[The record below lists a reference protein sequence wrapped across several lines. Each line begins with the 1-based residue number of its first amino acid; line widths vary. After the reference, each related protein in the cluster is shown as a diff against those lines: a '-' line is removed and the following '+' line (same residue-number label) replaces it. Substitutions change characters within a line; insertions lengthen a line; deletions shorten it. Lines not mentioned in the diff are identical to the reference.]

1 MSEIEKTE
9 TTTSEETFA
18 FQAEINQ
25 LMSLIINTFYSNK
38 EVFLRELISNSS
50 DALDKIRYESLQNV
64 DKLDTEK
71 ELKINIKLDK
81 ENSILSL
88 EDTGIGM
95 TRNDLIN
102 NLGTIAK
109 SGTKGFMEQLENG
122 GDLSMIGQFG
132 VGFYSAYL
140 VADSVKV
147 ITKHNDDEEYSWESN
162 AGGSFII
169 KKSNTGI
176 KRGTRLELTL
186 KDDQNHLL
194 EESKIKELI
203 KKHSEFISYPL
214 SLLVTKT
221 RTVEVEEEEEEEE
234 VDAEGEDEKVDEDG
248 VKVEVE
254 EDETK
259 EKKKKTK
266 EESYT
271 EWELVNIEKPIW
283 CKNPEE
289 VEENEYNSFY
299 KHISGDYDDCK
310 KVKHF
315 SVEGQLEF
323 KGLLFI
329 PKRAPMDSFEPNKK
343 KNNLKLYVRKIF
355 ITDDS
360 EDLCPDWMTF
370 IKGVIDSE
378 DLPLNISRE
387 TLQKNQIMKVIK
399 KNIIKKCIE
408 ALTDL
413 SKEDNYD
420 EWYNEF
426 SKNIKLGIH
435 EDSTNKDKLAK
446 LLKYVS
452 SKSNGKLVSLM
463 DYVKNMKEN
472 QKSIYYV
479 SGESIKSVEE
489 CIFLEKL
496 KKRDLEVL
504 LMCDP
509 IDEYCM
515 QQLKE
520 FEGKTFVN
528 ISKENLDLELSEEE
542 KAEEE
547 ENKKKYEELCKTIKS
562 VLNNHVEN
570 VVVSN
575 RLSDAPCC
583 LVTSEYGWTANME
596 RIMKAQA
603 LRNDNM
609 MHHMMG
615 KRILEINVESDI
627 IQELFRRLNTD
638 KNDKTIKDITWLLY
652 ETTLLNSGFSLEESG
667 TFCNRIYK
675 MLRLGLDLNSDV
687 VEEEEEVEEEV
698 VEEEKKSENDV
709 EESSME
715 ELD

>member
-1 MSEIEKTE
+1 MSEKEKIQNE
-9 TTTSEETFA
+9 SSEETFA

-50 DALDKIRYESLQNV
+50 DALDKIRYESLKDL
-64 DKLDTEK
+64 DKLESEK
-71 ELKINIKLDK
+71 DLKINIKLDK
-81 ENSILSL
+81 ENNILSI

-109 SGTKGFMEQLENG
+109 SGTKGFMEKLENG

-147 ITKHNDDEEYSWESN
+147 ITKHNDDEEHSWESN
-162 AGGSFII
+162 AGGSFVI
-169 KKSNTGI
+169 KKSDTGL

-186 KDDQNHLL
+186 KDDQSELL
-194 EESKIKELI
+194 EETKIKDLI

-214 SLLVTKT
+214 SLLVNKT
-221 RTVEVEEEEEEEE
+221 RTIELEDDEEDGEEDGEKDSEK
-234 VDAEGEDEKVDEDG
+234 EGEDS
-248 VKVEVE
+248 VKVEEVNE
-254 EDETK
+254 EESE

-266 EESYT
+266 EENYT
-271 EWELVNIEKPIW
+271 EWELVNVEKPIW
-283 CKNPEE
+283 CKNPDD
-289 VEENEYNSFY
+289 VDVSEYNSFY

-315 SVEGQLEF
+315 NVEGQLEF

-329 PKRAPMDSFEPNKK
+329 PKKAPMDTFEPNKK
-343 KNNLKLYVRKIF
+343 KNNLKLYVRKVF

-360 EDLCPDWMTF
+360 EELCPDWMTF
-370 IKGVIDSE
+370 VKGVVDSE

-387 TLQKNQIMKVIK
+387 TLQKNQIMKVMK

-408 ALTDL
+408 ALTEL
-413 SKEDNYD
+413 SKEEDYD

-435 EDSTNKDKLAK
+435 EDSGNRDKLAK

-452 SKSNGKLVSLM
+452 SKSDGKLVSLN
-463 DYVKNMKEN
+463 DYIKNMKET
-472 QKSIYYV
+472 QKNIYYV
-479 SGESIKSVEE
+479 SGESIKSVQE

-496 KKRDLEVL
+496 KKKNIEVL

-515 QQLKE
+515 QQLKD
-520 FEGKTFVN
+520 FDDKKFVN
-528 ISKENLDLELSEEE
+528 ISKEKLDLELSEEE
-542 KAEEE
+542 KTVEE
-547 ENKKKYEELCKTIKS
+547 ENKKKYEELCKCIQNILS
-562 VLNNHVEN
+562 NNVEN

-575 RLSDAPCC
+575 RLSNAPCC

-603 LRNDNM
+603 LRNDGM
-609 MHHMMG
+609 MNHMMG
-615 KRILEINVESDI
+615 KKILEINVESDI
-627 IQELFRRLNTD
+627 VQELFRRLNAD

-667 TFCNRIYK
+667 TFCNRIYR
-675 MLRLGLDLNSDV
+675 MIRLGLDLESVAV
-687 VEEEEEVEEEV
+687 VDTSEKED
-698 VEEEKKSENDV
+698 EKKIEKNEIV
-709 EESSME
+709 EEESSME

>member
-1 MSEIEKTE
+1 MGSL
-9 TTTSEETFA
+9 EETFA

-50 DALDKIRYESLQNV
+50 DALDKIRYESLQDV

-81 ENSILSL
+81 ENSILSI

-147 ITKHNDDEEYSWESN
+147 ITKHNDDEEHSWESN
-162 AGGSFII
+162 AGGSFVI
-169 KKSNTGI
+169 KKSNTGLT
-176 KRGTRLELTL
+176 RGTRLELTL
-186 KDDQNHLL
+186 KDDQKDLL
-194 EESKIKELI
+194 EENKIKELI

-221 RTVEVEEEEEEEE
+221 RTVEVEEEEDVEVVEE
-234 VDAEGEDEKVDEDG
+234 AEGEKVEEDD
-248 VKVEVE
+248 VKVEVEE

-289 VEENEYNSFY
+289 VEESEYNSFY

-323 KGLLFI
+323 KGLLYI
-329 PKRAPMDSFEPNKK
+329 PKRTQMDAFEPNKK
-343 KNNLKLYVRKIF
+343 KNNLKLYVRKVF

-360 EDLCPDWMTF
+360 EELCPDWMTF
-370 IKGVIDSE
+370 VKGVVDSE

-387 TLQKNQIMKVIK
+387 TLQKNQIMKVVK

-408 ALTDL
+408 ALT
-413 SKEDNYD
+413 
-420 EWYNEF
+420 EF

-452 SKSNGKLVSLM
+452 SKSNGKLVSLT

-472 QKSIYYV
+472 QKNIYYV
-479 SGESIKSVEE
+479 SGESIKSVER

-515 QQLKE
+515 QQL
-520 FEGKTFVN
+520 
-528 ISKENLDLELSEEE
+528 
-542 KAEEE
+542 
-547 ENKKKYEELCKTIKS
+547 
-562 VLNNHVEN
+562 
-570 VVVSN
+570 
-575 RLSDAPCC
+575 
-583 LVTSEYGWTANME
+583 
-596 RIMKAQA
+596 
-603 LRNDNM
+603 
-609 MHHMMG
+609 
-615 KRILEINVESDI
+615 
-627 IQELFRRLNTD
+627 
-638 KNDKTIKDITWLLY
+638 
-652 ETTLLNSGFSLEESG
+652 
-667 TFCNRIYK
+667 
-675 MLRLGLDLNSDV
+675 
-687 VEEEEEVEEEV
+687 
-698 VEEEKKSENDV
+698 
-709 EESSME
+709 
-715 ELD
+715 

>member
-1 MSEIEKTE
+1 MS
-9 TTTSEETFA
+9 SENNETFA
-18 FQAEINQ
+18 FNADINQ
-25 LMSLIINTFYSNK
+25 LLSLIINTFYSNK

-50 DALDKIRYESLQNV
+50 DALDKIRYESLQDV

-81 ENSILSL
+81 ENSILSI

-147 ITKHNDDEEYSWESN
+147 ITKHNDDEEHSWESN

-186 KDDQNHLL
+186 KDDQTHLL
-194 EESKIKELI
+194 EELKIKELI

-221 RTVEVEEEEEEEE
+221 RTVEVEEEEVE
-234 VDAEGEDEKVDEDG
+234 VEAEGEKVEEDD
-248 VKVEVE
+248 VKVEEE

-289 VEENEYNSFY
+289 VEESEYNSFY

-329 PKRAPMDSFEPNKK
+329 PKRTQMDAFEPNKK

-360 EDLCPDWMTF
+360 DDLCPDWMTF
-370 IKGVIDSE
+370 VKGVIDSE

-387 TLQKNQIMKVIK
+387 TLQKNQIMKVMK

-408 ALTDL
+408 ALTEL

-452 SKSNGKLVSLM
+452 SKSNGELVSLT

-472 QKSIYYV
+472 QKNIYYV
-479 SGESIKSVEE
+479 SGESIKSVEG

-520 FEGKTFVN
+520 FDGKTFVN
-528 ISKENLDLELSEEE
+528 ISKEKLDLELSEEE

-562 VLNNHVEN
+562 VLNNQVEN

-583 LVTSEYGWTANME
+583 LVTSEFGWTANME

-603 LRNDNM
+603 LRNDNL

-615 KRILEINVESDI
+615 KKILEINVESDI

-687 VEEEEEVEEEV
+687 VEEEEEV
-698 VEEEKKSENDV
+698 VEEEESENNV
-709 EESSME
+709 EEPSME

>member
-1 MSEIEKTE
+1 MGSL
-9 TTTSEETFA
+9 EETFA

-50 DALDKIRYESLQNV
+50 DALDKIRYESLQDIN
-64 DKLDTEK
+64 KLESEK
-71 ELKINIKLDK
+71 DLKINIKLDK
-81 ENSILSL
+81 ENNILSI

-102 NLGTIAK
+102 HG
-109 SGTKGFMEQLENG
+109 GTKGFMEQLENG

-147 ITKHNDDEEYSWESN
+147 ITKHNNDEEYSWESN

-186 KDDQNHLL
+186 KDDQTHLL
-194 EESKIKELI
+194 EELKIKELI

-221 RTVEVEEEEEEEE
+221 RTVEVEEE
-234 VDAEGEDEKVDEDG
+234 DD
-248 VKVEVE
+248 VKVEVEE

-266 EESYT
+266 EECYT

-289 VEENEYNSFY
+289 VEESEYNSFY

-315 SVEGQLEF
+315 NVEGQLEF
-323 KGLLFI
+323 KGLLYI
-329 PKRAPMDSFEPNKK
+329 PKRTQMDAFEPNKK
-343 KNNLKLYVRKIF
+343 KNNLKLYVRKVF

-360 EDLCPDWMTF
+360 EELCPDWMTF
-370 IKGVIDSE
+370 VKGVIDSE

-387 TLQKNQIMKVIK
+387 TLQKNQIMKVMK

-408 ALTDL
+408 ALTEL
-413 SKEDNYD
+413 SNEDNYD

-452 SKSNGKLVSLM
+452 SKSNGKLVSLT

-472 QKSIYYV
+472 QKNIYYI
-479 SGESIKSVEE
+479 SGESIKSVER

-520 FEGKTFVN
+520 FDG
-528 ISKENLDLELSEEE
+528 
-542 KAEEE
+542 
-547 ENKKKYEELCKTIKS
+547 
-562 VLNNHVEN
+562 
-570 VVVSN
+570 
-575 RLSDAPCC
+575 
-583 LVTSEYGWTANME
+583 
-596 RIMKAQA
+596 
-603 LRNDNM
+603 
-609 MHHMMG
+609 
-615 KRILEINVESDI
+615 
-627 IQELFRRLNTD
+627 
-638 KNDKTIKDITWLLY
+638 
-652 ETTLLNSGFSLEESG
+652 
-667 TFCNRIYK
+667 
-675 MLRLGLDLNSDV
+675 
-687 VEEEEEVEEEV
+687 
-698 VEEEKKSENDV
+698 
-709 EESSME
+709 
-715 ELD
+715 

>member
-1 MSEIEKTE
+1 MTDKIDNEC
-9 TTTSEETFA
+9 SEETFA

-38 EVFLRELISNSS
+38 EVFLRELVSNSS

-64 DKLDTEK
+64 DKLEAEK
-71 ELKINIKLDK
+71 DLKINIKLDK
-81 ENSILSL
+81 ENNVLVI

-140 VADSVKV
+140 VANSVKV
-147 ITKHNDDEEYSWESN
+147 VTKHNDDEEYSWESN
-162 AGGSFII
+162 AGGSFVI
-169 KKSNTGI
+169 KKSSTGI
-176 KRGTRLELTL
+176 KRGTRLELL
-186 KDDQNHLL
+186 IKDDQKELL

-221 RTVEVEEEEEEEE
+221 RTVELEEEEEEEE
-234 VDAEGEDEKVDEDG
+234 ENNDENNEDS
-248 VKVEVE
+248 VKIE
-254 EDETK
+254 EDNGEETQ

-283 CKNPEE
+283 CKNQDE
-289 VEENEYNSFY
+289 VSTEEYNKFY

-315 SVEGQLEF
+315 NVEGQLEF
-323 KGLLFI
+323 KGLLYI
-329 PKRAPMDSFEPNKK
+329 PKKAPFDSFEPSKK
-343 KNNLKLYVRKIF
+343 KNNLKLYVRKVF

-360 EDLCPDWMTF
+360 EELCPDWMSF
-370 IKGVIDSE
+370 VKGIIDSE

-387 TLQKNQIMKVIK
+387 TLQKNQIMKVMK
-399 KNIIKKCIE
+399 KNIVKKCLE
-408 ALTDL
+408 ALMEL
-413 SKEDNYD
+413 SKEDDYD
-420 EWYNEF
+420 DWYKEF
-426 SKNIKLGIH
+426 SKNIKLAIH
-435 EDSTNKDKLAK
+435 EDSGNRDKLSK

-452 SKSNGKLVSLM
+452 SKSDGKLISLS
-463 DYVKNMKEN
+463 DYIKNMKEN
-472 QKSIYYV
+472 QQNIYYV

-496 KKRDLEVL
+496 KKKDIDVL

-515 QQLKE
+515 QQLKD
-520 FEGKTFVN
+520 FDGKKFVN
-528 ISKENLDLELSEEE
+528 ISKEKLDLELTEEE
-542 KAEEE
+542 KTLEE
-547 ENKKKYEELCKTIKS
+547 ENKKKYEELCNLIKS
-562 VLNNHVEN
+562 ILNNEVEN
-570 VVVSN
+570 VVISN
-575 RLSDAPCC
+575 RLSEAPCC

-603 LRNDNM
+603 LRNDGM
-609 MHHMMG
+609 MNHMVG
-615 KRILEINVESDI
+615 KKILEINVESDI
-627 IQELFRRLNTD
+627 IQELYRRLMVD
-638 KNDKTIKDITWLLY
+638 KNDRTIKDITWLLF
-652 ETTLLNSGFSLEESG
+652 ETTMLNSGFTLEVSG

-675 MLRLGLDLNSDV
+675 MLRLGLDLETDV
-687 VEEEEEVEEEV
+687 NEDVEIEEDKEEENT
-698 VEEEKKSENDV
+698 ENNND
-709 EESSME
+709 ETEME
-715 ELD
+715 ALD